1 MLTEDQIF
9 ANKKRYME
17 LLMTL
22 GIDLTEL
29 FKFLEGHD
37 YFYQPATAQYYNSF
51 DGGLVAYQIKLYEM
65 LLFLRDAYGLQ
76 AKYSNEDLIK
86 VALFKDFYR
95 GFMYEEGSG
104 RTKPDGTTVP
114 TYKTLDPE
122 LRITYGDVNFSSYM
136 LAKHFINFTDEQT
149 LALMYGKPDV
159 FVPDLHEILRSNK
172 LIVLVRMADI
182 AIQHLFD

>member
-1 MLTEDQIF
+1 MLTEEQIF
-9 ANKKRYME
+9 ANKKKYME

-22 GIDLTEL
+22 GVDLTEL

-37 YFYQPATAQYYNSF
+37 YFYQPATSQYFNSF

-65 LLFLRDAYGLQ
+65 LKFLVPTLGFSYTDA
-76 AKYSNEDLIK
+76 DLIK
-86 VALFKDFYR
+86 VSLFKDFYR

-104 RTKPDGTTVP
+104 RTKPDGTQVP

-136 LAKHFINFTDEQT
+136 LAKHFIDFTDEQT

-172 LIVLVRMADI
+172 LVALVRMADI
-182 AIQHLFD
+182 AVQHLYN